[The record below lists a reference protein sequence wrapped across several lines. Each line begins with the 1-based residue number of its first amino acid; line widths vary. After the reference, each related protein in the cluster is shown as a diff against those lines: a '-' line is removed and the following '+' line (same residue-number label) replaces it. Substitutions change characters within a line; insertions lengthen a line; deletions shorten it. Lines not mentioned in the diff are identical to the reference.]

1 MVIIYKAEEAEK
13 HSIGR
18 VFHFDLIWFP
28 WKCFNLIIRGNGNQ
42 FLSLSVFQ
50 VHIVFGLVKLN
61 KREVI
66 KKFLLNDHVDWNFK
80 INVFSKKFIAKNEL
94 FHHM

>member
-1 MVIIYKAEEAEK
+1 MEQVTTQETFIPLQQNMVIIYKAEETEK

-50 VHIVFGLVKLN
+50 ETYCFWTCK
-61 KREVI
+61 
-66 KKFLLNDHVDWNFK
+66 
-80 INVFSKKFIAKNEL
+80 AQ
-94 FHHM
+94 